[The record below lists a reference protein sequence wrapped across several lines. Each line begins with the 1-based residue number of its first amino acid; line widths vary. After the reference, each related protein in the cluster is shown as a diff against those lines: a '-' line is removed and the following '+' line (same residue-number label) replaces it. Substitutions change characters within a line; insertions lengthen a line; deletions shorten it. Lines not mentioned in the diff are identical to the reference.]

1 MFIPYR
7 DVNPS
12 GTIPYVTAGL
22 IALNALVFLAE
33 ITAARPAEL
42 FMSYGLTPGVFVSS
56 WRTGGVVSHALVPL
70 FTNLFMHAGW
80 MHIAVNMLYLWIF
93 GDNVED
99 RLGRAEF
106 LVFYLITGIMA
117 SLAHVVVV
125 PGSGVP
131 LVGASGAISG
141 LLGAYVICFPRARV
155 WVLVFFR
162 PVEIRAAWFIGIWFA
177 LQLILGVFDAKSGG
191 GGGVAYMA
199 HIGGFVVGV
208 ILIFLFPE
216 RSGFRDRSNGDGE
229 FR

>member
-12 GTIPYVTAGL
+12 GGIPYVTVGL
-22 IALNALVFLAE
+22 IVVNALVFLGE
-33 ITAARPAEL
+33 ITASRPGEL
-42 FMSYGLTPGVFVSS
+42 FMRYGLTPGEFVSS
-56 WRTGGVVSHALVPL
+56 WRTGGILSHALLPL
-70 FTNLFMHAGW
+70 FTNIFMHAGW

-99 RLGRAEF
+99 RLGHAEF
-106 LVFYLITGIMA
+106 LVFYLISGIMA
-117 SLAHVVVV
+117 SLAHVIAA
-125 PGSGVP
+125 PGSGIP

-141 LLGAYVICFPRARV
+141 VLAAYVICFPRARV

-162 PVEIRAAWFIGIWFA
+162 PVEIRAAWFMGIWFA
-177 LQLILGVFDAKSGG
+177 IQLVLGVFGAKAGS

-199 HIGGFVVGV
+199 HIGGFVIGL

-216 RSGFRDRSNGDGE
+216 RSGFRDRSDRGE
-229 FR
+229 RLS